1 MSVQKK
7 KRKWVKWVILALAVL
22 IIGSVWFASSQ
33 ATAKAAL
40 LKSESESAV
49 QAQRGDIRVIVQANG
64 SIRPSS
70 SSDVYAPLSGEVAEL
85 SVKNGDAVKTGD
97 LIITLK
103 NDTIDDEIASL
114 NSQLSS
120 TDLQILTTDSSRSSN
135 ISSTVSGRVKAIYA
149 EEDRDVKSAMETSG
163 GLLLLS
169 ADDMMQLVFAPE
181 KEIKSGD
188 EVTVT
193 VGARS
198 VDATVRSVSAGL
210 AEVVF
215 PDDPDNL
222 FEIGADASCELRDG
236 TSIGKGTLQVHMP
249 YVIIGREGLV
259 SEILVDIGDKV
270 NAGDRLI
277 KLDEPVYSTS
287 YAELLA
293 SRQTTLDNLAEKTAE
308 REALLVRAPQ
318 DGVVENLTVTDH
330 TSVQKSMLLFTV
342 GSSDAFELTVAAD
355 ELDIAKIK
363 VGQTVS
369 IALDALAGAEYTGTV
384 DRVSSAGTYLN
395 GVTTYDVTIRLDSA
409 DGILTGMSAR
419 ADILIDSHED
429 VLLIPVSAIKTIDG
443 EKYVMAIPAPG
454 TSDTASAAGVQTKIT
469 IGLSDASE
477 AEVLSGIE
485 DGQYLL
491 DLSAGSTSDGLF
503 AFGRNQG

>member
-7 KRKWVKWVILALAVL
+7 KRKWIKWVVMALAVL
-22 IIGSVWFASSQ
+22 IIGSVWFASTQ
-33 ATAKAAL
+33 TAAKAAL
-40 LKSESESAV
+40 LKSESEAAV

-64 SIRPSS
+64 SIRPASS
-70 SSDVYAPLSGEVAEL
+70 TDVYASLSGEAAVL
-85 SVKNGDAVKTGD
+85 SVKNGDAVKAGD
-97 LIITLK
+97 LILTLK
-103 NDTIDDEIASL
+103 NDTIDDEIAAL
-114 NSQLSS
+114 NTELNS
-120 TDLQILTTDSSRSSN
+120 TDLQILTTDSSKSSN
-135 ISSTVSGRVKAIYA
+135 IASTVAGRVKAIYA
-149 EEDRDVKSAMETSG
+149 TEGRDVAAAMETDG
-163 GLLLLS
+163 GLILLS

-188 EVTVT
+188 EVTVK

-198 VDATVRSVSAGL
+198 VDATVRSVNAGL
-210 AEVVF
+210 AEIVF

-222 FEIGADASCELRDG
+222 FPIDADAICELRDG
-236 TSIGKGTLQVHMP
+236 TTVGKGILSVHMP
-249 YVIIGREGLV
+249 YVITGREGLV
-259 SEILVDIGDKV
+259 SEILVEAGDKV
-270 NAGDRLI
+270 SAGDRLI
-277 KLDEPVYSTS
+277 KLDEPVYSAS
-287 YAELLA
+287 YAELLSA
-293 SRQTTLDNLAEKTAE
+293 RQETLDKLAEKTAL
-308 REALLVRAPQ
+308 RDALQVYAPQ
-318 DGVVENLTVTDH
+318 DGIVENLTVTEH
-330 TSVQKSMLLFTV
+330 TSVQENMLLFTV

-363 VGQTVS
+363 TGQTVS

-384 DRVSSAGTYLN
+384 ERVSSAGTYSN

-419 ADILIDSHED
+419 ADILVASHTD
-429 VLLIPVSAIKTIDG
+429 VLLIPVSAIKTVDG

-491 DLSAGSTSDGLF
+491 DLSADNSSDGLF
-503 AFGRNQG
+503 AFGNNQG

>member
-7 KRKWVKWVILALAVL
+7 KRKWIKWVILAIAVL

-33 ATAKAAL
+33 AAAKAAL
-40 LKSESESAV
+40 IQSETESAV
-49 QAQRGDIRVIVQANG
+49 QAGRGDIRVIVQANG

-70 SSDVYAPLSGEVAEL
+70 SSDVYAPLSGEVADL
-85 SVKNGDAVKTGD
+85 SVKNGDAVKAGD
-97 LIITLK
+97 LILTLK

-114 NSQLSS
+114 NSQLNS
-120 TDLQILTTDSSRSSN
+120 TDLQILTSDSSKSSN
-135 ISSTVSGRVKAIYA
+135 ITSTVSGRVKAIYA
-149 EEDRDVKSAMETSG
+149 EEGRDIGSAMETNH
-163 GLLLLS
+163 GLILLS
-169 ADDMMQLVFAPE
+169 ADDSMQLVFAPE

-210 AEVVF
+210 AVVVF
-215 PDDPDNL
+215 ADDPDNL
-222 FEIGADASCELRDG
+222 FPIGADASCALRDG

-249 YVIIGREGLV
+249 YVITGLEGLV

-277 KLDEPVYSTS
+277 KLDEPVYSTA

-293 SRQTTLDNLAEKTAE
+293 SRQTTLNNLAEKTAQ

-318 DGVVENLTVTDH
+318 DGVVENLAVADH
-330 TSVQKSMLLFTV
+330 TNVQESMMLFTV

-384 DRVSSAGTYLN
+384 DRVSSAGTYSN
-395 GVTTYDVTIRLDSA
+395 GVTTYDVTIHLDSA

-419 ADILIDSHED
+419 ADILIASHED

-454 TSDTASAAGVQTKIT
+454 TSDAASAAGVQTKIT

-491 DLSAGSTSDGLF
+491 DLSAGNTSDGIF

>member
-7 KRKWVKWVILALAVL
+7 RKWIKWVILALAVL
-22 IIGSVWFASSQ
+22 IIGSVWFVSSQ
-33 ATAKAAL
+33 AAAKAAL

-49 QAQRGDIRVIVQANG
+49 QATRGDISVIVQANG

-70 SSDVYAPLSGEVAEL
+70 SSDVYAPLSGEVDL
-85 SVKNGDAVKTGD
+85 LNVKNGDAVKAGD
-97 LIITLK
+97 LILTLK

-114 NSQLSS
+114 RSQLSS
-120 TDLQILTTDSSRSSN
+120 TDLQILTTDSSKSSS
-135 ISSTVSGRVKAIYA
+135 ITSDVAGRVKEVYTA
-149 EEDRDVKSAMETSG
+149 EGQDIGTAMKTNG
-163 GLLLLS
+163 GLILLS
-169 ADDMMQLVFAPE
+169 ADDMMQLVFTPDQ
-181 KEIKSGD
+181 EIKPGE
-188 EVTVT
+188 EVTVL

-198 VDATVRSVSAGL
+198 VDATVRSVNAGL

-222 FEIGADASCELRDG
+222 YPVNADAICELRDG
-236 TSIGKGTLQVHMP
+236 TTVGKGILTVHMP
-249 YVIIGREGLV
+249 YVITGSEGLV
-259 SEILVDIGDKV
+259 SEVLVEAGDKV
-270 NAGDRLI
+270 SAGDRLI
-277 KLDEPVYSTS
+277 KLDEPVYSAA

-293 SRQTTLDNLAEKTAE
+293 SRQDTLNKLTEKIAK
-308 REALLVRAPQ
+308 RDALRVYAPM
-318 DGVVENLTVTDH
+318 DGIVENLTVSER
-330 TSVQKSMLLFTV
+330 TSVQENTPLFTV
-342 GSSDAFELTVAAD
+342 GSADAFELTVAAD

-363 VGQTVS
+363 TGQTVS
-369 IALDALAGAEYTGTV
+369 IALDALTGAEYTGTV
-384 DRVSSAGTYLN
+384 DRVSSAGVYSN

-419 ADILIDSHED
+419 ADILVAAHTD

-454 TSDTASAAGVQTKIT
+454 TADAGSAEGVQTKIT
-469 IGLSDASE
+469 VGLSDATE

-485 DGQYLL
+485 EGQYLL
-491 DLSAGSTSDGLF
+491 DLSADKTSDGLF